1 MRLSNF
7 DTLYKILS
15 GEVNNERSEQ
25 TKVLWESSLTGLRNG
40 YFICQNKYFKEV
52 ENCVPKFSR

>member
-15 GEVNNERSEQ
+15 GEVNNEIRGNEGTLRKLIKTATTWLFHLPEQ
-25 TKVLWESSLTGLRNG
+25 VLQRGRKSRPKVE
-40 YFICQNKYFKEV
+40 
-52 ENCVPKFSR
+52 